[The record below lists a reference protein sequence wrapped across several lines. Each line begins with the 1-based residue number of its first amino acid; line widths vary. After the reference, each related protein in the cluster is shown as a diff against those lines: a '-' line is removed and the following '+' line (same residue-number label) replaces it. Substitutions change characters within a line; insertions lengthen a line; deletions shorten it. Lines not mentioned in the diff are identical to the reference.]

1 MIKNVIL
8 FSLQDKRQRP
18 SRCPPP
24 SLSSVT
30 VLTTKFKY
38 FQNIFMLHNITQ
50 SDFFYSWW
58 YYVPN
63 FFQTFALFRFSNR
76 VIVDPELRGY
86 SHPVHL
92 YLQALFSQVVHLY
105 ALQLLN
111 QLLIVDCLIDKLKR
125 FMGRNYWT

>member
-1 MIKNVIL
+1 ML
-8 FSLQDKRQRP
+8 FY
-18 SRCPPP
+18 PPAGLKVATVQMP
-24 SLSSVT
+24 PFPFLSYSPDNEI
-30 VLTTKFKY
+30 
-38 FQNIFMLHNITQ
+38 QIFLEHFYASQ
-50 SDFFYSWW
+50 HHLVGFFYSWW